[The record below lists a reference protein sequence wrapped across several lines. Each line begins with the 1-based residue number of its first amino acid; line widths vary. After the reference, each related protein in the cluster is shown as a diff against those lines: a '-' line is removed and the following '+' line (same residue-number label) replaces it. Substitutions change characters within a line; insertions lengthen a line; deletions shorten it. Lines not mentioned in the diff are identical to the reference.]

1 MFDTNV
7 ENKEYKASPFSP
19 SNLKLIEDRKGKHF
33 VFQLECITSIE
44 PFWDDKAK
52 ECNVVTS
59 LGQKI
64 RVCMTVDEIYAAL
77 INQSSKG
84 QQRNE

>member
-1 MFDTNV
+1 MFDINV

-19 SNLKLIEDRKGKHF
+19 SNLKLVKDREGEHF

-44 PFWDDKAK
+44 PFLDRRTKKCD
-52 ECNVVTS
+52 VITS

-77 INQSSKG
+77 LTSSTP
-84 QQRNE
+84 

>member
-7 ENKEYKASPFSP
+7 ENKEYKVSPFSP
-19 SNLKLIEDRKGKHF
+19 SNLKLIKDRNGVHF

-44 PFWDDKAK
+44 PFWDRK
-52 ECNVVTS
+52 ECDVMTS

-77 INQSSKG
+77 IS
-84 QQRNE
+84 